1 MVKWQQKLAEQ
12 HHFPI
17 PALNV
22 KNQNELISCTR
33 SLMKQEISTHSSH
46 HFDSIYPDSSF
57 QMISRF
63 CEESGIHS
71 RTKQKQSSRSW
82 TKCLDDVLGTSPIRT
97 EHCDQISH
105 KYMLIMSDLL
115 PISNQLHLDGIDSR
129 YHLLPQK

>member
-1 MVKWQQKLAEQ
+1 MRWQQKPAEP

-33 SLMKQEISTHSSH
+33 SSMKHEISIHFNH
-46 HFDSIYPDSSF
+46 RFDSTYLDSSL
-57 QMISRF
+57 QMIF
-63 CEESGIHS
+63 HFYEESEIHS
-71 RTKQKQSSRSW
+71 RTKQKQSSRLW
-82 TKCLDDVLGTSPIRT
+82 MKCLDDVLGTSPIRT

>member
-1 MVKWQQKLAEQ
+1 MVRWQQKPAEP

-82 TKCLDDVLGTSPIRT
+82 TKCLVDVLGLSLIRV
-97 EHCDQISH
+97 ERYNQISH
-105 KYMLIMSDLL
+105 KYMLIMSGL
-115 PISNQLHLDGIDSR
+115 PLISNQLHLDGTDSLC
-129 YHLLPQK
+129 HLLPQK